1 MVEIKNI
8 TATQLLTQL
17 QPMADIT
24 LAVAPNIDI
33 EVAEEEDMLVDSKAP
48 TIEEKEFTTTLSENN
63 TKLIDNSNSDF
74 TIIPD
79 DIVLEVLPEQMI
91 ITNSS
96 SITDKNVDAES
107 GEEEENIEDSQKA
120 EDYDETPEAESEQIV
135 EEMQQQTTP
144 LRQMP
149 KKRKKINPLVL
160 GAGIFIAIKLLK
172 K

>member
-1 MVEIKNI
+1 MVEVKNI
-8 TATQLLTQL
+8 TAVKLPTQL
-17 QPMADIT
+17 QPMDDIT

-33 EVAEEEDMLVDSKAP
+33 EVAEEEDMLVDSKPP
-48 TIEEKEFTTTLSENN
+48 TIKGKEFTTTLSENN
-63 TKLIDNSNSDF
+63 TELIDNSNSDF

-79 DIVLEVLPEQMI
+79 DIVLEVPEQMI
-91 ITNSS
+91 TTNSS

-120 EDYDETPEAESEQIV
+120 EGYDETPEAESEQIV